1 LYQVIQKAINNHTK
15 NLIIMTT
22 LEIKTMDDILESDF
36 FNQMFDLETEKKEI
50 EQAGW
55 NYSELRKFG
64 LELSKQLEPKK

>member
-1 LYQVIQKAINNHTK
+1 MIFFTLQNTNK
-15 NLIIMTT
+15 MTT